1 MDLQNKEDKRRGSTG
16 HGLMT
21 IDQRAVK
28 DDFWRYLPRGGGG
41 EEEGE
46 EGRVGEVV
54 VGEEEGGVGVGGGG
68 GGGEEVQQWPP
79 LLLHLHLPAFSLEE
93 EYV

>member
-1 MDLQNKEDKRRGSTG
+1 M
-16 HGLMT
+16 MT
-21 IDQRAVK
+21 DERTVK
-28 DDFWRYLPRGGGG
+28 DEDFWRYLPRGGGR

-46 EGRVGEVV
+46 EGGMGEA

-79 LLLHLHLPAFSLEE
+79 LLLHLHLPALSLEDE
-93 EYV
+93 EVEYGGKWRCSFFIYLI